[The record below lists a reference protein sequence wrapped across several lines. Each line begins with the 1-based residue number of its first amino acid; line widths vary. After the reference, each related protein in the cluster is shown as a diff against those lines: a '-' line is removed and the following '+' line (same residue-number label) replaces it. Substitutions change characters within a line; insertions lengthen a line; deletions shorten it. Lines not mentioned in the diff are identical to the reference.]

1 MLLVDANPSKKQ
13 RLADGRAMVLDQ
25 ISNNEDLDPT
35 LPALESR
42 VCGEANAPP
51 KTHQT
56 SLLVPK
62 EIMQQYELGEEKMQ
76 RELATVALDNNIWYL

>member
-1 MLLVDANPSKKQ
+1 LLLFDADLSKKQ
-13 RLADGRAMVLDQ
+13 RLADGRAVVLDSECGSCELCKDQ
-25 ISNNEDLDPT
+25 ISNNEDLYPT

-42 VCGEANAPP
+42 VCGKANTPP

-62 EIMQQYELGEEKMQ
+62 EIM
-76 RELATVALDNNIWYL
+76 